1 MRKCIERNENGQLM
15 GHLPVEIG
23 DRAKELAEEFFL
35 AYPEVDTMDLMFIL
49 CTSAAYVRAMRV
61 LKEAKPMDLGEVLDK
76 S

>member
-23 DRAKELAEEFFL
+23 ERAKALAEEFFL

-49 CTSAAYVRAMRV
+49 CTSAAHVRTMRM
-61 LKEAKPMDLGEVLDK
+61 LKESCQADPGEVF
-76 S
+76 

>member
-23 DRAKELAEEFFL
+23 KRAAALAEEFFL

-49 CTSAAYVRAMRV
+49 CTSAAHVRSMRV
-61 LKEAKPMDLGEVLDK
+61 LKEVQ
-76 S
+76 

>member
-23 DRAKELAEEFFL
+23 ERASALAEEFFL

-49 CTSAAYVRAMRV
+49 CTSAAHVRAMRL
-61 LKEAKPMDLGEVLDK
+61 LKEAKPMDPGEVF
-76 S
+76 

>member
-23 DRAKELAEEFFL
+23 ERASALAEEFFL

-49 CTSAAYVRAMRV
+49 CTSAAHVRTMRL
-61 LKEAKPMDLGEVLDK
+61 LKESRPADPGEVF
-76 S
+76 